1 MSIIDPTIVDSQAVT
16 PDGKGIALLI
26 SDHLTWESEQLHLQ
40 ALQDKLNS
48 YISYLR
54 CAQFAQYFPDMEF
67 TYAVIDIHFLHGIT
81 PKCQQFLKAVQQS
94 VGEFGIQ
101 IYVSLTK
108 PLEESVR
115 N

>member
-26 SDHLTWESEQLHLQ
+26 SDHLTWENEQKHLET
-40 ALQDKLNS
+40 LQDKLNA
-48 YISYLR
+48 YVSYLR
-54 CAQFAQYFPDMEF
+54 CAQFTQHFPGMEF
-67 TYAVIDIHFLHGIT
+67 SYAVIDIHFLHGLT
-81 PKCQQFLKAVQQS
+81 AKCQQFLKAVQQS

-101 IYVSLTK
+101 ISVSLTK
-108 PLEESVR
+108 PLDESVK

>member
-16 PDGKGIALLI
+16 PDGQGIALLI
-26 SDHLTWESEQLHLQ
+26 SDHLTWENEQKHLE

-54 CAQFAQYFPDMEF
+54 NAQFAQYFPDMNF
-67 TYAVIDIHFLHGIT
+67 TYAVIDIHFLHGLT
-81 PKCQQFLKAVQQS
+81 AKCQAFLKAVQQS

-101 IYVSLTK
+101 ISVSLTK
-108 PLEESVR
+108 PLDESVK

>member
-16 PDGKGIALLI
+16 PDGKGIALLV
-26 SDHLTWESEQLHLQ
+26 SDHLTWESEDKHLK
-40 ALQDKLNS
+40 ALQDKLNA

-54 CAQFAQYFPDMEF
+54 NAQFAQYFPDMKF
-67 TYAVIDIHFLHGIT
+67 TYAVIDIHFLHGLT
-81 PKCQQFLKAVQQS
+81 AKCQAFLKAVQQS

-101 IYVSLTK
+101 ISVSLTK
-108 PLEESVR
+108 PLDESVK